1 MKPTQPQA
9 PTPERAEDRRV
20 LVVVNRG
27 SGTVRSLGEDRVRQQ
42 LESGF
47 AGHGKTEIVLVAPSG
62 INARIDTAITDRS
75 HDVIVVGG
83 GDGSISAVAARL
95 VGTGIAL
102 GVLPLGTMN
111 MVAKSIDLSLSLD
124 GAISQLAGGR
134 IGNVDVGRVNGQVFL
149 HQVSF
154 GLQPRMVRIRE
165 RIGYRSRLTK
175 IISTSLA
182 VVTVLARP
190 RPIRAIG
197 VLDGSVV
204 RLRLPALAISNNLYR
219 DDRPAVPAG
228 LEGGELG
235 VYQVRAARWHQYVR
249 LAFAALKG
257 TWRHE
262 DTVKAQP
269 AQHVR
274 LEFKRRL
281 RKPRML
287 ASIDGELAYLT
298 SPVDITIEPGV
309 LRMVLPATPG
319 DP

>member
-9 PTPERAEDRRV
+9 PTPESAENRRI

-27 SGTVRSLGEDRVRQQ
+27 SGTVRSLGEERVRQQ
-42 LESGF
+42 LETGF
-47 AGHGKTEIVLVAPSG
+47 AGRGLTEIAIAAPSG
-62 INARIDTAITDRS
+62 INARIDQAIADRS
-75 HDVIVVGG
+75 HDIIVVGG
-83 GDGSISAVAARL
+83 GDGSISAAAGKL
-95 VGTGIAL
+95 VGTEIAL

-111 MVAKSIDLSLSLD
+111 MVAKSIDLSLGLD
-124 GAISQLAGGR
+124 EAIRQLAGGR
-134 IGNVDVGRVNGQVFL
+134 IGSVDVGRVNGQAFL

-175 IISTSLA
+175 IVSTGMA

-197 VLDGSVV
+197 VVDGSVV

-219 DDRPAVPAG
+219 DDRLAVPAG

-235 VYQVRAARWHQYVR
+235 VYQVRAARWHQYFR

-262 DTVKAQP
+262 DTVNAQP

-274 LEFKRRL
+274 LVFKRRL

-287 ASIDGELAYLT
+287 ASIDGELIYLT

-309 LRMVLPATPG
+309 LRMVLPAKSG